1 MHGRFELDAD
11 HAQLFD
17 SALKAARDRLFNSG
31 ATQVTWVEALIE
43 MAQQSLDAQTL
54 ERRERFRV
62 NLFIDPTEN
71 QSARWTDGTAIPDCI
86 RRLTECDGTLTPVFV
101 KDGRPVSV
109 GRAQRIVPE
118 RTRRIVLHRDH
129 GSCRSPWCSNSRW
142 LQVHHVVHWE
152 DGGPTDT
159 PNLVALC
166 PWCHRAHHRG
176 CSTSS
181 ATPMTPTACG
191 SSTPTATTSRDRRPT
206 DRRYARRHP
215 AADTST
221 RPANACAPG
230 TSSSG
235 GPASPPGSP
244 DTAAPAPT
252 SPNISQ
258 GSAT

>member
-1 MHGRFELDAD
+1 
-11 HAQLFD
+11 
-17 SALKAARDRLFNSG
+17 LFNSG

-62 NLFIDPTEN
+62 NQFTAPTEN

-129 GSCRSPWCSNSRW
+129 GSCRSPWCSNGRW

-152 DGGPTDT
+152 DGGPTDM

-176 CSTSS
+176 VFDIVGDADDPDGLRFVDPDGNDITRPPPHRP
-181 ATPMTPTACG
+181 PMP
-191 SSTPTATTSRDRRPT
+191 P
-206 DRRYARRHP
+206 P
-215 AADTST
+215 APPVDTST

-235 GPASPPGSP
+235 GPASPPGSR

-252 SPNISQ
+252 SPDVSQ

>member
-176 CSTSS
+176 VF
-181 ATPMTPTACG
+181 G
-191 SSTPTATTSRDRRPT
+191 IVGD
-206 DRRYARRHP
+206 
-215 AADTST
+215 ADEPDGLRFVDPDGNDIT
-221 RPANACAPG
+221 RPPPH
-230 TSSSG
+230 
-235 GPASPPGSP
+235 GPPIRP
-244 DTAAPAPT
+244 PAPRGRYEHPT
-252 SPNISQ
+252 GERLRTRDLFFWRP
-258 GSAT
+258 GEPA